1 MYTKEDLKRQLSQA
15 GLDPAS
21 TVMVHASVKSVGP
34 LENRGDTLLD
44 ALLEYF
50 ASGLLLFPTHTWDHV
65 SSSTRQYDPASSV
78 PCVGLLPK
86 LALQR
91 PRVKRSLHPTHSVAA
106 FGERA
111 EEYIR
116 GEEYAGS
123 PAPVSGCWGRLYDEN
138 AKILLIGVGQNRNT
152 YLDSV
157 DERLQIPERI
167 SEKPVLLSIHM
178 PDGSWKEFPF
188 RTHFNPHTNDVSQ
201 FYVKLE
207 DAFRRGGAVR
217 DFQLGD
223 ATVQLCDARLCCH
236 IEEEIWK
243 KADFDIA
250 IDDRPIPVEWYP
262 AQCR

>member
-1 MYTKEDLKRQLSQA
+1 
-15 GLDPAS
+15 
-21 TVMVHASVKSVGP
+21 MVHASAKSVGP

-123 PAPVSGCWGRLYDEN
+123 PAPVSGCWGRL
-138 AKILLIGVGQNRNT
+138 
-152 YLDSV
+152 
-157 DERLQIPERI
+157 
-167 SEKPVLLSIHM
+167 
-178 PDGSWKEFPF
+178 
-188 RTHFNPHTNDVSQ
+188 
-201 FYVKLE
+201 
-207 DAFRRGGAVR
+207 
-217 DFQLGD
+217 
-223 ATVQLCDARLCCH
+223 
-236 IEEEIWK
+236 
-243 KADFDIA
+243 
-250 IDDRPIPVEWYP
+250 
-262 AQCR
+262 